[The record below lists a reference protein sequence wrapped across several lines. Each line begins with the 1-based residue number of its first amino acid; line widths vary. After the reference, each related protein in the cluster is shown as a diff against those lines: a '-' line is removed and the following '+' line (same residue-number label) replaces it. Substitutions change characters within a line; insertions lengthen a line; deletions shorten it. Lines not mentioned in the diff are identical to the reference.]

1 MTKIYLYKQNKL
13 GDCLTFFFSK
23 SSSCLVGFVTCMEGT
38 IVSEV
43 EIFPGEGGIE
53 RRIISPTLTRTKV
66 KFTTAAPSAGT
77 LMVLLKDWNLM
88 S

>member
-1 MTKIYLYKQNKL
+1 
-13 GDCLTFFFSK
+13 
-23 SSSCLVGFVTCMEGT
+23 MEGT